1 MLQRCFQFSSIGKI
15 GLPDQCA
22 DAPVES
28 IGHVGAGVQK
38 NPPGCPVNGNEQVAP
53 GRLVG
58 HLRQIL
64 DVDVNEAWLVVFEGL
79 PAQPSGSYAGYGHG
93 AIGLARRRDRAT
105 CLQSLA

>member
-1 MLQRCFQFSSIGKI
+1 MLHSNACTS
-15 GLPDQCA
+15 D
-22 DAPVES
+22 VES
-28 IGHVGAGVQK
+28 VLACGLTVPWRKSTGHVGVGVQK
-38 NPPGCPVNGNEQVAP
+38 NPLGCPVNGNEQVAP